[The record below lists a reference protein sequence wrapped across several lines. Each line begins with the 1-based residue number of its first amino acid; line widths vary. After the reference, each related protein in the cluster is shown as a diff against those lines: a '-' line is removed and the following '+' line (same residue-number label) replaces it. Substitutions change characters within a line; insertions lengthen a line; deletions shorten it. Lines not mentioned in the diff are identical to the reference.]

1 MRHSLSRKPR
11 RKKRGHCRPDS
22 RLLEDLLI
30 ETTWELFVN
39 GGEGGTL
46 AFARKKPRKY
56 GFRAANFGACVPMLW
71 TGVLPSNGSNVNR
84 FSDSIHSLKKSD
96 RGCKLERIS
105 IYVCIKFK
113 NVRRSAA
120 LSEPV
125 TVERQSDL
133 SEWLHDPTNEGRVV
147 LTHLNTSERVIARV
161 TDGIYRSPASA
172 LRELISNAWDADA
185 SHVTILTDAPR
196 FSRIYIRDNGIGM
209 NNETLA
215 RLLKNIG
222 GSAKRREEGAKAGV
236 THHNDF
242 EKTPSGR
249 PLIGKIGIGLFSISQ
264 ISRRFQIITK
274 MKDEPYRLIAEIK
287 LRAYTDG
294 QEDKAEETDDYLS
307 GEVLI
312 RREHSDDV
320 GAHGTDIILD
330 DVKPRVRDILR
341 SADRWQA
348 VAERQAALESGD
360 IDTYVSS
367 RVEAPVY
374 HSGFIEKM
382 NTVADGPI
390 VLSTAPALPWED
402 TLPAGE
408 RMAKLMDAVEGEF
421 TRLDRPDLASTLDA
435 YLEMVW
441 SLGLSAPVPYVDKH
455 PFDLTS
461 DDNVQ
466 LFWIT
471 RERGRGIPISLNAGE
486 TVRDAVKSQI
496 TGNPELDAGRDPIGK
511 FDVTIDGIQL
521 KRPIRFKHR
530 QSDPRGL
537 AQAIL
542 FVGKFHPNLDRIAEY
557 QRGGELSLDAY
568 LFWTGRVV
576 PKENAGVLVRIREA
590 SGALF
595 DPTFLKYQVSE
606 QTRLRQITS
615 EIFVH
620 RGLDAALNLDR
631 ESFNFAHPH
640 TQLVTLWLH
649 NAIRQLTN
657 RLKDEGSKLR
667 DQRRDAD
674 AEVNKSL
681 LIQNVE
687 KKWHQRKGTEPL
699 PSVLF
704 TENASEAD
712 RARSAG
718 TFAILRS
725 GLPRANS
732 ASEQVQRDAKT
743 VALAQ
748 VLAAYNVF
756 EGRSYNEQ
764 QEIIEAIM
772 SIFEGDNR

>member
-1 MRHSLSRKPR
+1 LQ
-11 RKKRGHCRPDS
+11 D
-22 RLLEDLLI
+22 
-30 ETTWELFVN
+30 
-39 GGEGGTL
+39 
-46 AFARKKPRKY
+46 
-56 GFRAANFGACVPMLW
+56 
-71 TGVLPSNGSNVNR
+71 PSN
-84 FSDSIHSLKKSD
+84 
-96 RGCKLERIS
+96 
-105 IYVCIKFK
+105 
-113 NVRRSAA
+113 
-120 LSEPV
+120 
-125 TVERQSDL
+125 
-133 SEWLHDPTNEGRVV
+133 EGQVV

-185 SHVTILTDAPR
+185 SNVTILTDAPR

-209 NNETLA
+209 NNQTLA

-222 GSAKRREEGAKAGV
+222 GSAKRREEGSKTGITSA
-236 THHNDF
+236 NDF

-294 QEDKAEETDDYLS
+294 QEDQAEETDDYLS

-312 RREHSDDV
+312 RREHSDDIKS
-320 GAHGTDIILD
+320 HGTDIILD

-348 VAERQAALESGD
+348 VAERQAALQSGD
-360 IDTYVSS
+360 IDTYVNS
-367 RVEAPVY
+367 RAEAPVY
-374 HSGFIEKM
+374 HTGFINKLSAVTEE
-382 NTVADGPI
+382 TV
-390 VLSTAPALPWED
+390 VLSTLPALPWED
-402 TLPAGE
+402 TTPSSE
-408 RMAKLMDAVEGEF
+408 RMAKLMDAVESEF
-421 TRLDRPDLASTLDA
+421 SRLDRPDLANTLDT

-441 SLGLSAPVPYVDKH
+441 SLALSAPVPYVDKH

-461 DDNVQ
+461 DENVE

-471 RERGRGIPISLNAGE
+471 RERGRGIPISLEIGE
-486 TVRDAVKSQI
+486 TVRDAVKSRAP
-496 TGNPELDAGRDPIGK
+496 GNPKLDAGRDPIGK
-511 FDVTIDGIQL
+511 FEVSIDGIQL

-530 QSDPRGL
+530 QTDPRGL
-537 AQAIL
+537 AKAVL
-542 FVGKFHPNLDRIAEY
+542 FVGKFHPKLDRIAES
-557 QRGGELSLDAY
+557 QRGGELSLDGY

-595 DPTFLKYQVSE
+595 DPSFLKYQVSE

-615 EIFVH
+615 ELFVH

-640 TQLVTLWLH
+640 TQLVTLWFH

-657 RLKDEGSKLR
+657 RLKDEGNKLR
-667 DQRRDAD
+667 ELRKDAD
-674 AEVNKSL
+674 AQASKSDL
-681 LIQNVE
+681 MQDIE
-687 KKWHQRKGTEPL
+687 KRWQRRKGTEPL
-699 PSVLF
+699 PQVLLA
-704 TENASEAD
+704 ENNIEASK
-712 RARSAG
+712 ARSSGA
-718 TFAILRS
+718 FAILRS
-725 GLPRANS
+725 GLPNAGS
-732 ASEQVQRDAKT
+732 SPEQLRRDAKT

-748 VLAAYNVF
+748 VLAAYDVF
-756 EGRSYNEQ
+756 EGKTYSEQ